1 MILSESLLRE
11 DHQLAAGSVSWK
23 INREVVV
30 LLGWGRA
37 ILLQLSHPL
46 VACGVADHSS
56 FLIQTRGRLHRLYQT
71 VDAMICLAFGT
82 PEEAERIIRHI
93 NAIHDRVHGQLRKP
107 AGVFSAGTTYS
118 AHDPALLRWVHATLL
133 ESSLLTYE
141 FYVGPLT
148 PKEKDRYCAEG
159 SGIEPLLGIPNG
171 YLPRS
176 LVELQ
181 KYMDAMFSSGE
192 ITVTGTAQALAREVV
207 YPPIPRVAEPLLWL
221 MRLPTIGMLPPRI
234 REAYGFQWDSR
245 RQSALHLSAHMVR
258 RLLRVTPSILRHWPG
273 ARAALRQHC

>member
-1 MILSESLLRE
+1 MTTLTMKEKKRLEVIQRVFRGELTVAKSALVLRVSERQCYRIKAWLTRRG
-11 DHQLAAGSVSWK
+11 A
-23 INREVVV
+23 REVVH
-30 LLGWGRA
+30 GN
-37 ILLQLSHPL
+37 
-46 VACGVADHSS
+46 
-56 FLIQTRGRLHRLYQT
+56 RGRPSKSKAKEKTLKRI
-71 VDAMICLAFGT
+71 VELAKGKYRGFIDHHLTEKLMEHEGIELSREKVRRT
-82 PEEAERIIRHI
+82 
-93 NAIHDRVHGQLRKP
+93 LR
-107 AGVFSAGTTYS
+107 ACV
-118 AHDPALLRWVHATLL
+118 
-133 ESSLLTYE
+133 LTYE

-192 ITVTGTAQALAREVV
+192 ITVTETAQALAREVV